1 MSKDAWIGA
10 PSCRSVRPCALTPSG
25 VFALLCR
32 ITAADNLAE
41 VDCWVDDADDS
52 QKNGLAIDPTKAED
66 PLYLHPPHRAR
77 APMNPADLDEMK
89 RKYPTG
95 SGMLNSD
102 HFVPAWCL
110 TQLYKNASASDLQEG
125 MDKLAQVCARQGDAK
140 QVLLNKHAGTF
151 IDCFEAISV
160 IDAQI
165 NHRRETRGLTKDL
178 LEAVQLPNA
187 SATKIFEPMLSRR
200 RACEKDRIAL
210 NVLRENAFLF
220 SLPKV
225 LKLNVEEEA
234 WATVIQN
241 YHRAKSLFAKTTIR
255 VFEQILAVV
264 ENIIE
269 DVRQRLFAKLENQP
283 LPYEEL
289 NKIIG
294 FLSELGAAPDPSG
307 FCLEK
312 QRDYVLAE
320 LQRYEERLDVK
331 EDPEGQSNR
340 WDNLR
345 NRFRG
350 GLGLSAPGRIGGS
363 ATSYDRLSRKSKL
376 SLRIS
381 GSSRRSASGNKQR
394 LSRNSSQSSLP
405 VVSGA
410 ARDNVPQHVPQLVF
424 IEEMSQNL
432 NMHLPSMWKLG
443 HSKLQRSRDVL
454 QKRHSVDEI
463 ASRQVSSTEQG
474 EQDES
479 DDGDVSQREKET
491 MELEAMV
498 MQIIDSYADKV
509 RQRLIIAETLPD
521 QASLTAPQRRIRTQ
535 KRSWLPKC
543 ETQIRKCL
551 RFLTAIGLSESSLS
565 GMVELLQDFQRFA
578 VNSVFFEVT
587 NEIRGFVDKEDWR
600 PADNG
605 LHTSLPEL
613 FEEIMMSAMSSV
625 SELCHNPASDQIF
638 ETEQEA
644 EELVCVAQEALT
656 TCFTRLAFENASI
669 VDSAGKGLGSV
680 EPDKRLMLIM
690 SNCLY
695 TRKQVARTLAQKF
708 ETLRLGSLD
717 NGFDDC
723 LAQLEDLDFQCFDS
737 LLTRRSNEL
746 SELAIKCVEMPA
758 RPPRYNKLVVRT
770 YMKEILLNLVRVHA
784 NVNEY
789 SRPFVFRVISQLA
802 VRVAQKI
809 FNVLIAHK
817 TLGKDAL
824 SISQLQLEIAAI
836 RKVLAVYDSG
846 TLWDPISAILEAA
859 APTEA
864 PPKPVREKK
873 QRKKSPAPAPASSK
887 ALPTPG
893 GRKALPSPG
902 GKALPTPGG
911 RKALPSPGGKALPNP
926 GGRKALPSPGGRKA
940 LPSPGGKALPNPGG
954 RKALPNPGGRKAL
967 PSPGGKALPPPGG
980 RKALPSPGGKALPT
994 PGGRKSL
1001 PSPGGNRA
1009 MPTPGG
1015 RKVPSRASSAA
1026 PPLAD
1031 VITDASE
1038 ELPPPPESDEEEEVE
1053 DEPWDPATWIAEGLE
1068 RFLSTST
1075 FQYACFKVAPV
1086 QDGMLDDDYVRE
1098 FDTAVVIDTPG
1109 EDFDDDDEMV

>member
-1 MSKDAWIGA
+1 M
-10 PSCRSVRPCALTPSG
+10 
-25 VFALLCR
+25 
-32 ITAADNLAE
+32 
-41 VDCWVDDADDS
+41 DDADDS

-66 PLYLHPPHRAR
+66 PLYLRPPHRAVV
-77 APMNPADLDEMK
+77 PMDPSDLDEIK

-110 TQLYKNASASDLQEG
+110 TQLYKDASIRELQEG
-125 MDKLAQVCARQGDAK
+125 MGKLAQVCARQGDAK

-165 NHRRETRGLTKDL
+165 KHRRETRGLTKDL
-178 LEAVQLPNA
+178 LEAVQHPNV

-234 WATVIQN
+234 WATVIQD

-269 DVRQRLFAKLENQP
+269 DVRQRLFAKLQNQP

-294 FLSELGAAPDPSG
+294 FLTELKAAPDPAG

-331 EDPEGQSNR
+331 EDPECQSTR

-350 GLGLSAPGRIGGS
+350 GLGLSAGS
-363 ATSYDRLSRKSKL
+363 SNGFDRLSRKSKL
-376 SLRIS
+376 SLRVS
-381 GSSRRSASGNKQR
+381 GSSRRSVERSSNTQR
-394 LSRNSSQSSLP
+394 LSRHSSRSSVT

-410 ARDNVPQHVPQLVF
+410 TGDNVPQLIF

-443 HSKLQRSRDVL
+443 QSKLKHVQSEPPKLRSVE
-454 QKRHSVDEI
+454 EI
-463 ASRQVSSTEQG
+463 PTHQVSSLGYGGDG
-474 EQDES
+474 EDE
-479 DDGDVSQREKET
+479 DGNVSQREKET

-509 RQRLIIAETLPD
+509 RQRLIVAETLPD
-521 QASLTAPQRRIRTQ
+521 QAPLTAPQRRTRMQ
-535 KRSWLPKC
+535 KRTWLPKC

-565 GMVELLQDFQRFA
+565 GMVELLQDFQRFT
-578 VNSVFFEVT
+578 VNSVFSEVT
-587 NEIRGFVDKEDWR
+587 DKIRSFVDKEDWR

-613 FEEIMMSAMSSV
+613 FEEIMISAMSSL

-638 ETEQEA
+638 ETEEEA
-644 EELVCVAQEALT
+644 EELICVAQEALT
-656 TCFTRLAFENASI
+656 TCFTRLAFENAST
-669 VDSAGKGLGSV
+669 VDAAGKGPGSV
-680 EPDKRLMLIM
+680 GPDKRLMLIM

-723 LAQLEDLDFQCFDS
+723 LAQLEELDFQCFDS

-746 SELAIKCVEMPA
+746 SELAVKCVEMPA
-758 RPPRYNKLVVRT
+758 RPPRHNKLMVRT

-802 VRVAQKI
+802 VRVAQKLY
-809 FNVLIAHK
+809 NVLNSHT

-824 SISQLQLEIAAI
+824 SIPQLQLEIAAI

-846 TLWDPISAILEAA
+846 TLWDPISTILEAA

-873 QRKKSPAPAPASSK
+873 QRKKARAPAPASSKALPTPGGRKALPSPGGKALPTPGGRKALLAPGVKVVPNPGGRKALPNPGGK

-911 RKALPSPGGKALPNP
+911 RKALPSPGGKALPTP
-926 GGRKALPSPGGRKA
+926 GAKRSMPV
-940 LPSPGGKALPNPGG
+940 
-954 RKALPNPGGRKAL
+954 
-967 PSPGGKALPPPGG
+967 
-980 RKALPSPGGKALPT
+980 

-1001 PSPGGNRA
+1001 PSPGAKRM

-1015 RKVPSRASSAA
+1015 RNVPPRAGSM
-1026 PPLAD
+1026 PLPVAD
-1031 VITDASE
+1031 AITDASE
-1038 ELPPPPESDEEEEVE
+1038 DLPPTPESDEDEDEDDEEEVE
-1053 DEPWDPATWIAEGLE
+1053 EPWDPAKRIAEGLE
-1068 RFLSTST
+1068 QFLCTST

-1086 QDGMLDDDYVRE
+1086 QDGMLDNDYDRE
-1098 FDTAVVIDTPG
+1098 FDAAVIIDAPG
-1109 EDFDDDDEMV
+1109 EEDDFDDDDEMV